1 MWGSALIQAPV
12 GDGYIPKNSDVD
24 FDFEV
29 VDCNI
34 APKRADPTKN
44 QQPKTT
50 TMQPDSCFYLHL
62 IESDSTGL
70 DLVLSTQ
77 PDNISDEM
85 PGKWAMLEEFVKD
98 DDAQSWFYNAQ
109 EGSLYNK
116 ANPDYRLDTQNGWL
130 YVADM
135 SCKEKPKGFP

>member
-1 MWGSALIQAPV
+1 MFKCWELAIQQLHPGAKAKIHCPAYQVWGSALIQAPV

-29 VDCNI
+29 VDCNV

-44 QQPKTT
+44 IQPKTST
-50 TMQPDSCFYLHL
+50 LQPDSCFYLHL

-77 PDNISDEM
+77 ADNISEEM
-85 PGKWAMLEEFVKD
+85 PGKWTMLEEFVRD
-98 DDAQSWFYNAQ
+98 DDAQSWFFDA
-109 EGSLYNK
+109 
-116 ANPDYRLDTQNGWL
+116 
-130 YVADM
+130 
-135 SCKEKPKGFP
+135 